1 MILWTFKLI
10 RSVRIAIAGRE
21 HPGQLAWSVALGALL
36 GMIPHGNLLA
46 VGLLLFVL
54 MLGVNHAMVAL
65 VGIGV
70 SFLAPTL
77 DPTFDALGRW
87 CFAQPQFAD
96 RLLLAWQYPL
106 VPWTDLNNTI
116 VMGSFLVGVLS
127 VGPVFLISFPLFR
140 AWAPVKTST
149 VQAAHA
155 GAIDG
160 TQKTEKNVADAAQPL
175 TMHHKMD
182 AAADQ
187 QLTRFDAGH
196 TDLDVGHVPSNHDS
210 SGRALQTS
218 QTHTTAVT
226 PTDLPTSSHTA
237 SSIQIVQPAATQDR
251 VSREY
256 SQMPSLADTARTTP
270 RTSAPRNPRTTR
282 IAIGGSA
289 ARPVMTTQAMIASR
303 IAQPHT
309 AVDSHGSFAND
320 QHKIDEALSYLL
332 RQLRDS
338 KDKDAA

>member
-10 RSVRIAIAGRE
+10 RSVRKAIAGRE
-21 HPGQLAWSVALGALL
+21 HPGQLAWGVALGALL

-65 VGIGV
+65 VGIAV
-70 SFLAPTL
+70 SFLAPSL

-87 CFAQPQFAD
+87 CFAQPPFAD
-96 RLLLAWQYPL
+96 RLALAWQYPL

-116 VMGSFLVGVLS
+116 VMGSFLVGLIS
-127 VGPVFLISFPLFR
+127 VGPLFLISFPIFR
-140 AWAPVKTST
+140 AWAPVDALP
-149 VQAAHA
+149 VEAARTE
-155 GAIDG
+155 AIED
-160 TQKTEKNVADAAQPL
+160 TQPIEKNVADAAQPE
-175 TMHHKMD
+175 TKHHEI
-182 AAADQ
+182 AVAADQ
-187 QLTRFDAGH
+187 QLIRFDAGH
-196 TDLDVGHVPSNHDS
+196 TDLEADHTVHDAGHKSSNQDS
-210 SGRALQTS
+210 
-218 QTHTTAVT
+218 
-226 PTDLPTSSHTA
+226 A
-237 SSIQIVQPAATQDR
+237 SPARQI
-251 VSREY
+251 S
-256 SQMPSLADTARTTP
+256 PSLADAARTTP
-270 RTSAPRNPRTTR
+270 RTSAPRTPRTTR
-282 IAIGGSA
+282 IAIGGST